1 MGNLFGLYSFF
12 HQSCATGTL
21 LLQKEIYPQK
31 SLPNLRQLIFCR
43 LLKSLKVT
51 PAMIAIPGVP
61 GNKETSKE
69 IRNRKICTRRG
80 SREQV
85 TEVQGLNTKAS
96 SLPPLPPAHET
107 NPMRGN
113 VPRGTESGVLVY
125 ARHPERNLS
134 FPHDVRY
141 TSLLP
146 LLKSPTVS
154 HTAARA
160 LPKETG
166 ISVRLGR

>member
-1 MGNLFGLYSFF
+1 
-12 HQSCATGTL
+12 
-21 LLQKEIYPQK
+21 
-31 SLPNLRQLIFCR
+31 
-43 LLKSLKVT
+43 
-51 PAMIAIPGVP
+51 MIAIPGVP

>member
-1 MGNLFGLYSFF
+1 
-12 HQSCATGTL
+12 
-21 LLQKEIYPQK
+21 
-31 SLPNLRQLIFCR
+31 
-43 LLKSLKVT
+43 
-51 PAMIAIPGVP
+51 MIAIPGVP

-69 IRNRKICTRRG
+69 IKNRKICTRRG

-85 TEVQGLNTKAS
+85 AEVAGARHKSLVPATSASCARNQSYARKCPARHRIWRPGVREASGENS
-96 SLPPLPPAHET
+96 SLPH
-107 NPMRGN
+107 
-113 VPRGTESGVLVY
+113 Y
-125 ARHPERNLS
+125 
-134 FPHDVRY
+134 VRY

-166 ISVRLGR
+166 ISVRLGRQRRPSSERCLEGVALTEPDGNRNSGSLKPL